1 MKKLALLFSI
11 IIFISFNGN
20 AQSKLKIYGGK
31 NYDQFLGCMTCD
43 DDEPNSIWSPLSDY
57 GSTHKAKS
65 IWNKNGVYGSEKSNY
80 SPYKINAKYPPRVID
95 GNGKVVGYLTIN
107 KSNPN
112 RLKGS
117 VADLICDKRD
127 MVLKDGVERYAKI
140 FSRVN

>member
-1 MKKLALLFSI
+1 MKKLAILFSI
-11 IIFISFNGN
+11 IIFISFNAN
-20 AQSKLKIYGGK
+20 AQSKLKIFGGK

-57 GSTHKAKS
+57 GSAHNAKS
-65 IWNKNGVYGSEKSNY
+65 IWNKNGVYGSIKSNL

-107 KSNPN
+107 KNNPN